1 MSTKPMKRA
10 GFQQSVFA
18 QSSTK
23 KEEVGALR
31 ILRDGRKFRYA
42 KAGASNLAAGKLA
55 VAAAV
60 NAAVMN
66 EACTAVHAI
75 GDVVFTETI
84 TAGVVWA
91 ENYFAGG
98 YLHINDGTGEGHQ
111 YKIISSSA
119 VAIAGTSITLMLD
132 EPIRV
137 ATAGSAASEF
147 SIIHSPWMAAVESTT
162 LGCPVGVTPIVVT
175 ATYYYW
181 AQTGGPSICLSGN
194 TDAVGKPLYQ
204 STTTAGMVAGLD
216 AASYYPQIGIALGT
230 AGVSGEYKPVML
242 SLD

>member
-1 MSTKPMKRA
+1 MKRA

-18 QSSTK
+18 QSAAK

-42 KAGASNLAAGKLA
+42 KAGSSALAAGKLA

-60 NAAVMN
+60 HANVMN
-66 EACTAVHAI
+66 EACTAIHPI
-75 GDVVFTETI
+75 GEVVFTETI
-84 TAGVVWA
+84 TAGVAWT

-119 VAIAGTSITLMLD
+119 VGAGGTSITLMLD

-137 ATAGSAASEF
+137 ATAGTVASEF
-147 SIIHSPWMAAVESTT
+147 SIIHSPWMASVESTT
-162 LGCPVGVTPIVVT
+162 LGCPVGITPIVVT
-175 ATYYYW
+175 AAYYYW
-181 AQTGGPSICLSGN
+181 AQTGGPTIALSLN

-204 STTTAGMVAGLD
+204 STTTAGAIAGTVA
-216 AASYYPQIGIALGT
+216 ARYYPQIGIALGT

-242 SLD
+242 TLD

>member
-10 GFQQSVFA
+10 GFQQSVFV
-18 QSSTK
+18 QSAAK

-42 KAGASNLAAGKLA
+42 KAGAGALAAGKLA
-55 VAAAV
+55 VGAAV
-60 NAAVMN
+60 GADVMN

-75 GDVVFTETI
+75 GDVVFSETI
-84 TAGVVWA
+84 TSATYA

-111 YKIISSSA
+111 YKIISSTA
-119 VAIAGTSITLMLD
+119 VATGTSITLMLD

-137 ATAGSAASEF
+137 ATAGTSASEF

-162 LGCPVGVTPIVVT
+162 LGCPVGITPIVVT

-181 AQTGGPSICLSGN
+181 AQTCGPAIALSGN

-204 STTTAGMVAGLD
+204 STTTAGALAGLD

-242 SLD
+242 TLD